1 MKKDN
6 NEHKKIKLIL
16 CFFLLICIIGVVKLI
31 NYINPFWMR
40 RTVKLKDKEAICQV
54 VLDNQEELEKIMG
67 ELEKLYDEKG
77 EKWIF
82 IQSDTYT
89 KYQFSQ
95 ADNLIR
101 KYPIKS
107 LDIEKIE
114 NNNNLFTIEFWSSVS
129 GYEYCGIYYS
139 VCGQPKTWSGEE
151 KYQWQKK
158 GDTYIEYGSYYRYE
172 TEHIIGNWYY
182 YQVVCR

>member
-1 MKKDN
+1 MKKDHK
-6 NEHKKIKLIL
+6 EHKKIKLIL
-16 CFFLLICIIGVVKLI
+16 CFFLLICIIGIVKLI

-82 IQSDTYT
+82 IKSDTYT

-107 LDIEKIE
+107 LDIEKTE

-139 VCGQPKTWSGEE
+139 VCGQPITWWNYEE

-182 YQVVCR
+182 YQVVC